1 MMRFLGP
8 VPTTWDE
15 TRALD
20 AAVGDYIIMAR
31 RNGNKWWV
39 GGMTDWSGRQK
50 EVTLDFLEEG
60 KEYTMTLWEDGVNIH
75 RDAEDYKMTT
85 RKVRKGDKLNI
96 KFAPGGGFA
105 ATIE

>member
-1 MMRFLGP
+1 MRFLGP

-20 AAVGDYIIMAR
+20 AAVGDYVIMAR

-39 GGMTDWSGRQK
+39 GGMTDWTGRQK
-50 EVTLDFLEEG
+50 EVTLDFLEAG

-75 RDAEDYKMTT
+75 RDAEDYKMST

>member
-1 MMRFLGP
+1 MRFLGP

-20 AAVGDYIIMAR
+20 AAVGDYVIMAR

-50 EVTLDFLEEG
+50 EVTLDFLEAG

>member
-1 MMRFLGP
+1 
-8 VPTTWDE
+8 
-15 TRALD
+15 
-20 AAVGDYIIMAR
+20 MAR

-50 EVTLDFLEEG
+50 EITLDFLEAG